1 MAFCESN
8 HKHAAR
14 HPGEARV
21 NKGMKTWSIMA
32 LLLAGVSMPAMVDAK
47 TAAQPKA
54 KAAAPAASPILS
66 PWTGPY
72 DGVPPWDKVKPADF
86 PAAFEQGMKQTKAE
100 FEAILTNPAPV
111 TFDNT
116 IKAKEL
122 SGRSMGQL
130 FSIWGVH
137 SSNLSNPEIR
147 KIQAEWEP
155 KLSAFFN
162 ELQLDARWFQRVQ
175 YLYQQRDELGL
186 DKAQLRLLERTYNA
200 LVRNGAL
207 LDSAQKAKLI
217 GLETEISK
225 QFSTFQN
232 KVLADEETYILLTD
246 PADVA
251 GLPDSFVASL
261 KAAAE
266 AKGQTGWAIANTR
279 SAVTPF
285 LENSPR
291 RDLREKVWRAFI
303 MRGDNGDAN
312 DTNATIA
319 EILKLRQQRAELL
332 GFKTHANYRMAD
344 TMAKEPQRAMDLM
357 MQVWPAAVARV
368 KEEVAD
374 MQAVADKEGTKLT
387 IEPWDYRYY
396 SEKVRKAKYD
406 LDQNE
411 LKPYFQLDNMVAAM
425 FDEAN
430 RLYGFTFTENTGTVP
445 VFEPQVRT
453 FEVTRDGKV
462 VGLYYLDNFARAGKR
477 SGAWMTTYRDQYHLS
492 GKNEITLASNNNNF
506 VKGAGG
512 KPTLISIDDASTLF
526 HEFGHALHYL
536 NYDITW
542 PGLGNTP
549 RDFVEY
555 PSQVNENWLLT
566 PYILNTYAKNEKG
579 EPIPQALVDKIKASD
594 TFNQGF
600 ATVEY
605 LSSAILDMLLHN
617 RTEPVTDPRAFEKA
631 ALAEIGM
638 PKEMVMRHRL
648 PQFNHLFAD
657 DSYSAG
663 YYSYLWSEVMD
674 ADTWAA
680 FNETGDVW
688 DKDTANRFRTILLST
703 ANETDRL
710 DAFRAFRG
718 RDPDAK
724 YLLKRRGFPVAGEA
738 VANASI
744 NRDHNVIGISKQEGL
759 MWNGAMVSLAKLQS
773 LLAETKALK
782 VEPELRFEPEP
793 DADYDLIDKA
803 LEVVKDSKV
812 LKFGFV
818 GNECVDCKGN

>member
-1 MAFCESN
+1 MGA
-8 HKHAAR
+8 
-14 HPGEARV
+14 
-21 NKGMKTWSIMA
+21 
-32 LLLAGVSMPAMVDAK
+32 SMPALAETK
-47 TAAQPKA
+47 
-54 KAAAPAASPILS
+54 KAAATSTAPASVILD

-72 DGVPPWDKVKPADF
+72 DGVPPWDQVKPADF
-86 PAAFEQGMKQTKAE
+86 PAAFDSAMKQTKAE

-116 IKAKEL
+116 IKANEL
-122 SGRSMGQL
+122 AGASVNRL

-155 KLSAFFN
+155 KISAFFN

-175 YLYQQRDELGL
+175 YLYQERANLGL
-186 DKAQLRLLERTYNA
+186 DNAQMRLLERTYDG
-200 LVRNGAL
+200 LVRNGAM
-207 LDSAQKAKLI
+207 LDAGKKAELI
-217 GLETEISK
+217 QIETKIAT
-225 QFSTFQN
+225 QFSEFQN

-266 AKGQTGWAIANTR
+266 AKGKTGWAVANTR
-279 SAVTPF
+279 SAIQPF

-291 RDLREKVWRAFI
+291 RDLREKIWRAFT

-319 EILKLRQQRAELL
+319 EILKLRQQRAALL
-332 GFKTHANYRMAD
+332 GFETHAHYRMAD
-344 TMAKEPQRAMDLM
+344 TMAKEPEKAMDLM
-357 MQVWPAAVARV
+357 MKVWPAAVARV

-374 MQAVADKEGTKLT
+374 MQGITDKEKAGIT

-396 SEKVRKAKYD
+396 AEKVRKAKYD

-425 FDEAN
+425 FDAAGK
-430 RLYGFTFTENTGTVP
+430 LYGMSFTENTGTVP
-445 VFEPQVRT
+445 VFEPEVRT
-453 FEVTRDGKV
+453 FEVKRDGKV
-462 VGLYYLDNFARAGKR
+462 IGLFYLDNFARAGKR
-477 SGAWMTTYRDQYHLS
+477 SGAWMTTYRDQFKLS
-492 GKNEITLASNNNNF
+492 GKNNITLASNNNNF

-526 HEFGHALHYL
+526 HEFGHAIHYL

-549 RDFVEY
+549 RDFVEF

-566 PYILNTYAKNEKG
+566 PYILNTYAKHAETG

-605 LSSAILDMLLHN
+605 LSSAILDMMLHH
-617 RTEPVTDPRAFEKA
+617 RKEPVTDPRAFEKE
-631 ALAEIGM
+631 ALAKIGM

-648 PQFNHLFAD
+648 PQFNHLFSSD
-657 DSYSAG
+657 GYSAG
-663 YYSYLWSEVMD
+663 YYSYLWSETMD

-680 FNETGDVW
+680 FTEKGDVW
-688 DKDTANRFRTILLST
+688 DKETAERFRSMLLST
-703 ANETDRL
+703 GNESDRIE
-710 DAFRAFRG
+710 AYRAFRG
-718 RDPDAK
+718 RDPDVK
-724 YLLKRRGFPVAGEA
+724 YIMQKRGFP
-738 VANASI
+738 
-744 NRDHNVIGISKQEGL
+744 L
-759 MWNGAMVSLAKLQS
+759 P
-773 LLAETKALK
+773 AETTK
-782 VEPELRFEPEP
+782 
-793 DADYDLIDKA
+793 
-803 LEVVKDSKV
+803 
-812 LKFGFV
+812 
-818 GNECVDCKGN
+818 